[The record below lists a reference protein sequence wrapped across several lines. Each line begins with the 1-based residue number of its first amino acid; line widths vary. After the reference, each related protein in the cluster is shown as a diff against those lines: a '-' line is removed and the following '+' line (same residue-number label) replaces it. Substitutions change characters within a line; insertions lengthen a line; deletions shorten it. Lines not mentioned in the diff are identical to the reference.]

1 MFSQHILASVAIDI
15 GTSQTRIFH
24 KNAGQIF
31 SSPTLIAFRKGEGD
45 INRSVIAIGAAAEK
59 MIGRAPPSVEVV
71 RPVINGSIVDIEAAL
86 IYIKSVMCEAIP
98 GFWLAK
104 PPVVCVV
111 SSAATELDRKA
122 FIDIFRHLGSP
133 NIRVLPQHYAALA
146 GIGVNFTNRGGTLVV
161 NIGAGSTDIAITS
174 FGTTLANT
182 SVKIGGDDFNKS
194 IQRFLRKK
202 KNIEIGDATVETIK
216 TSFGCAVQSDN
227 FGAQA
232 IDTAVKCL
240 AARRAVTVKISKN
253 ELAQAIRPLLL
264 RISDRVFNAFEAV
277 SPDVGTDILDGFAF
291 LTGGAAKMD
300 SILDFFTS
308 ATAVP
313 FQGIPDQGS
322 CVEKGMINI
331 LAHPRDYNC
340 FV

>member
-1 MFSQHILASVAIDI
+1 MFSRHILASIAIDI
-15 GTSQTRIFH
+15 GTSQTRIFQ
-24 KNAGQIF
+24 KNAGKIF
-31 SSPTLIAFRKGEGD
+31 SSPTLVAFRKGERD
-45 INRSVIAIGAAAEK
+45 AHRSVIAIGEDAAK

-71 RPVINGSIVDIEAAL
+71 RPVINGSIVDTEAAL
-86 IYIKSVMCEAIP
+86 IYIKFVMSHAIP
-98 GFWLAK
+98 GFWLTK

-111 SSAATELDRKA
+111 SSAATELDRKT
-122 FIDIFRHLGSP
+122 FVDIFRYLGSS
-133 NIRVLPQHYAALA
+133 NTWVLPQHYAALA

-174 FGTTLANT
+174 FGTTIVNT
-182 SVKIGGDDFNKS
+182 SLKIGGDDFNRS
-194 IQRFLRKK
+194 IQSFLRKK
-202 KNIEIGDATVETIK
+202 RNIEIGDATVESIK
-216 TSFGCAVQSDN
+216 KSFGCAVQSDN

-232 IDTAVKCL
+232 IDTPVKCL
-240 AARRAVTVKISKN
+240 AERRAVTVKISKN
-253 ELAQAIRPLLL
+253 ELAQSIHPLLL
-264 RISDRVFNAFEAV
+264 RISDRVFNAFESV
-277 SPDVGTDILDGFAF
+277 SPDIGIDILDGFAF

-313 FQGIPDQGS
+313 FQSTPNQGS
-322 CVEKGMINI
+322 CVQKGMINI